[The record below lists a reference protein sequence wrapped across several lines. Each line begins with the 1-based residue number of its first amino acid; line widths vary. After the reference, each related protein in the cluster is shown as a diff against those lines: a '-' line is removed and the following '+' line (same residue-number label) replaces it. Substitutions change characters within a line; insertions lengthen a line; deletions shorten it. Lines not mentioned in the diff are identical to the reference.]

1 MIKKILSI
9 ILALIILIGGFF
21 VYIYIDNN
29 STKKIESKLDN
40 KIDTIQIY
48 EEKTLSKEE
57 KISQLK
63 RRMNFKSVIRKW
75 DFYSI
80 KNMKE
85 TALQYYLDAY
95 EKLPNDHIIEKKIWD
110 TYFEMK
116 NFWNAYSY
124 YTKIPGWEMDDKM
137 KDKVFKTL
145 LYTGNKNMR
154 DEFNK
159 IQASAETKEYYDKIL
174 VCYTWIINCLQEI
187 KSYSWTTFKINEIQ
201 QKMIDYSNVLNSDPN
216 SKYAALAGEFF
227 KNKDFL
233 AAALISEETLTK
245 RPNYSSILKIAW
257 FSWYELGDY
266 KKSNNYLQKY
276 YQLESKDITV
286 TYILWI
292 INFYLENYISSN
304 LYFNAAVINWYTP
317 KTELQKRL
325 AYNYYIIWDKKNMLK
340 VFRYILDEK
349 DTTQDD
355 YSVALYTAIEEQEY
369 SKAMLRSNKWIKKF
383 PQSDM
388 LYAFRWRLYRIRNE
402 EISALNDLN
411 LAVSMNIR
419 NAVALFNLW
428 IMSFEKKDYIVA
440 KDYFENT
447 LKIDKNGPFWDN
459 AEKKLKETEKAI
471 KDEEKLKSESNSWVN
486 LSSTNK

>member
-1 MIKKILSI
+1 MRKKIISI
-9 ILALIILIGGFF
+9 ILALILWIGGFF
-21 VYIYIDNN
+21 GYIYFSKN
-29 STKKIESKLDN
+29 STKKITEN
-40 KIDTIQIY
+40 TNTEVEAPQIY
-48 EEKTLSKEE
+48 EEKALTNEE

-80 KNMKE
+80 KNMKD

-95 EKLPNDHIIEKKIWD
+95 AKLPNDHIIEKKIWD

-116 NFWNAYSY
+116 NFEKAYFY
-124 YTKIPGWEMDDKM
+124 YTQIPWWEMDDKM

-159 IQASAETKEYYDKIL
+159 VQASQEIKEYYDKIL
-174 VCYTWIINCLQEI
+174 VCYTWIANCLQEI
-187 KSYSWTTFKINEIQ
+187 KSYSWTTEKINEIR
-201 QKMIDYSNVLNSDPN
+201 KNMIDYSNVQNSDPN
-216 SKYAALAGEFF
+216 TKYAALAWDFF
-227 KNKDFL
+227 KNKDYL
-233 AAALISEETLTK
+233 AAATISEEALSK
-245 RPNYSSILKIAW
+245 RPDYSSVLKVAG
-257 FSWYELGDY
+257 FSWYELGNY
-266 KKSNNYLQKY
+266 KKSNEYLQRY
-276 YQLESKDITV
+276 YQLEPKDVTV

-304 LYFNAAVINWYTP
+304 LYFNAAVLNWYSP

-355 YSVALYTAIEEQEY
+355 YSVALFTAIEEKEY
-369 SKAMLRSNKWIKKF
+369 SKAMLRANKWIKRF
-383 PQSDM
+383 PESDM
-388 LYAFRWRLYRIRNE
+388 LYAFRWRIYMIRDEQIN
-402 EISALNDLN
+402 ALNDLN
-411 LAVSMNIR
+411 LAVSMNPR

-428 IMSFEKKDYIVA
+428 VMSFEKKDYNVA
-440 KDYFENT
+440 KDYFKNT
-447 LKIDKNGPFWDN
+447 IIADKNGTFWDN
-459 AEKKLKETEKAI
+459 SEKKLKEVEKAI
-471 KDEEKLKSESNSWVN
+471 KEEKANALSNSWWLN
-486 LSSTNK
+486 PIN